1 MNNEERA
8 ILSQDSLTFNR
19 EKNRFTLLSLLTPS
33 IRITFPLHR

>member
-33 IRITFPLHR
+33 MRIIFPLHR